1 MFDNLLREL
10 RENLINWTYW
20 DLSVAIEKYAYI
32 FLISWVNL
40 IIWIIIS
47 VCVYKIIMYLFKK
60 FKIVA
65 LIDKLTMVSIYKK
78 TEEEEKDI
86 KKISDN
92 IKIDEITAKSMWYYV
107 FLIFFRYSIVI
118 IWIKEVEEFLN
129 SLVNY
134 LPNLFIWV
142 VVWFFGIRFANF
154 IYDVIYYPLDFSGQK
169 NAEIIAIWWKIIVIF
184 FTLMVVLSKV
194 WIATEITNI
203 ILIWFVAM
211 LALGWWL
218 AFWLWGKDLAKEILE
233 SFRKDETEK
242 IETKKIEEKK

>member
-203 ILIWFVAM
+203 ILIWFVAL

>member
-203 ILIWFVAM
+203 ILIWFVSM